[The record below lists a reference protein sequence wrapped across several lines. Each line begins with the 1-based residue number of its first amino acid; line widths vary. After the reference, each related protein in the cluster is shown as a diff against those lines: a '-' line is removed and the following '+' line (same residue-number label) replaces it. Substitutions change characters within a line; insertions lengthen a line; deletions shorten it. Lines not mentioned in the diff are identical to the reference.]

1 MERERKE
8 LTKENLI
15 KMINNLDLG
24 QVSEV
29 KFNNYIETIS
39 ETPNQ
44 LMVEEICTVT
54 IRHYV
59 QIVNKETI
67 FNKRKEKEK

>member
-39 ETPNQ
+39 KTPNQ

>member
-1 MERERKE
+1 METERKE

-44 LMVEEICTVT
+44 LMVEEICTVN